1 MPQRSGLIQTSKN
14 MGQLLIELAALL
26 NEIWPYP
33 KRRRLALGL
42 VIVLVSLGVYLL
54 WADHGQATP

>member
-1 MPQRSGLIQTSKN
+1 

-42 VIVLVSLGVYLL
+42 VIVLVSLGAYLL